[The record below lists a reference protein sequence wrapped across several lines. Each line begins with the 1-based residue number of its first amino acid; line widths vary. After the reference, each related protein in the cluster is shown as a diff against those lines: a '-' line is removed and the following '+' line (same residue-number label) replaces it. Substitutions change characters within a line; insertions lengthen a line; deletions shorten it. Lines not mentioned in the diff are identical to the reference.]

1 MPGRW
6 SSHKQNSRYHTPAY
20 IYVYVSDF
28 VCSAD
33 NVDCSAA
40 HFVVVVASGWLSRC
54 FASSSSLICAFI
66 LLLCMSLAFI
76 LTRVVIVLS
85 GVIYKRII
93 QESGKAAH
101 LEIEKLNR
109 RSGGFK
115 TKKKKQHRAY
125 TSPRSLMLSI
135 WQTLLYLFSP
145 HPYTTCHALRGE
157 ITSNAFLRLA
167 SSS

>member
-6 SSHKQNSRYHTPAY
+6 SSHKQNSRCHTPAY
-20 IYVYVSDF
+20 IYVYVSHF

-54 FASSSSLICAFI
+54 FASSSSLICAFV

-115 TKKKKQHRAY
+115 TKKKTTSRIHVTEIPYAFHMANFIISFLSPPLYYLPRATWRNY
-125 TSPRSLMLSI
+125 V
-135 WQTLLYLFSP
+135 
-145 HPYTTCHALRGE
+145 
-157 ITSNAFLRLA
+157 
-167 SSS
+167 